1 MHIYHDHF
9 RMNNL
14 SDIAYTIGVVETSAH
29 IHHNAE
35 MALVLDGQITVTS
48 QNHSYTL
55 SKGGIFFINALSS
68 HSYKA
73 EGAPAILVFVGF
85 NYQFLLNMFPDLAS
99 KNIDFILPD
108 NTCDSP
114 IFEKLRAIMLAIYS
128 NRILNTPESLA
139 FNHAAVSVIL
149 SILHQNY
156 LCPASSERNMDMS
169 MSSRNEQME
178 SFIFEN
184 FNKKINIRSLAAHI
198 HLSPYYTSHY
208 FKKVFQTT
216 FNEYLTSLRITNAKY
231 MLLTNKSSVTEIA
244 MNCGFENSSS
254 FSRVFKDAE
263 GISPSEFRK
272 QYISTLDFDEW
283 ENIGFYKTRSGLYVA
298 FTQKQHTIH
307 LQRALAS
314 IPHDSCLFRF
324 FTMDFPSL

>member
-29 IHHNAE
+29 IHHTAE
-35 MALVLDGQITVTS
+35 MALVLDGQVTVTS
-48 QNHSYTL
+48 QNHSYTV

-73 EGAPAILVFVGF
+73 EGAPAILVFIGF
-85 NYQFLLNMFPDLAS
+85 NYPFLLNMFPDLAS
-99 KNIDFILPD
+99 RNIDFILPD
-108 NTCDSP
+108 GTCDSP
-114 IFEKLRAIMLAIYS
+114 VSATLRTIMLAIYS
-128 NRILNTPESLA
+128 NRILNTSESLA

-156 LCPASSERNMDMS
+156 LCSDASERNTDMS
-169 MSSRNEQME
+169 MTNRNEQIE
-178 SFIFEN
+178 SFIFDN
-184 FNKKINIRSLAAHI
+184 FNKKININALAEYL
-198 HLSPYYTSHY
+198 HLSPYYTAHY

-216 FNEYLTSLRITNAKY
+216 FNYYLTSLRITNAKY
-231 MLLTNKSSVTEIA
+231 MLLAKKSSVTEIA
-244 MNCGFENSSS
+244 MNCGFESSSS

-283 ENIGFYKTRSGLYVA
+283 ENIGFYRTRSGLYVA
-298 FTQKQHTIH
+298 FTQKQHTLH
-307 LQRALAS
+307 LQKALAS
-314 IPHDSCLFRF
+314 IPHDSYLFRLF
-324 FTMDFPSL
+324 AIDYPRS